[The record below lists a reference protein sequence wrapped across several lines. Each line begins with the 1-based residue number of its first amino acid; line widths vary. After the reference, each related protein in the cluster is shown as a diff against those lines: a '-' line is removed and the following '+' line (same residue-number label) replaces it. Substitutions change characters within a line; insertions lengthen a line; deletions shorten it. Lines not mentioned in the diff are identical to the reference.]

1 MTSWKAVPATLSLLL
16 LASCVTHNVP
26 ASPTPNRIQSAR
38 TATAFV
44 DQNGTFYPDYWKNFD
59 EPPRSALKYAYSLTT
74 MAGWSSGGLDSLRVE
89 EDRILDQL
97 GDFLAPKS
105 RIFILIHGFNS
116 GEERSEE
123 AYELIQNAID
133 LRESDAV
140 LEFHWDGLVARGGPL
155 SRPLGSGK
163 IWFNATGYS
172 QLAGARGL
180 RRILNRLHGKEVV
193 VIAHSRGASVT
204 LSAFSDPP
212 YHPTFAGD
220 TRQAHNIDVFGNE
233 PVANNGNR
241 ITAVFLA
248 PAIGD
253 VDFRTV
259 RHYEGDRTYRPFGPQ
274 VVRIHHTVNS
284 RDPVLRKPLG
294 FSDSFNPT
302 DLGYKQ
308 SVTDSIAPHYARGFL
323 TSQAISD
330 LPVHDFTRYVT
341 HSSFKPMLRS
351 LGINT
356 RE

>member
-1 MTSWKAVPATLSLLL
+1 MNRQKAVLAALSLLL

-26 ASPTPNRIQSAR
+26 SSPTPNRIQSTT

-44 DQNGTFYPDYWKNFD
+44 DQNGTFYPDYWQNFD
-59 EPPRSALKYAYSLTT
+59 NPPRSALWYAYSLTT
-74 MAGWSSGGLDSLRVE
+74 MAGWSGGGLDSLRVE
-89 EDRILDQL
+89 EDRLLDQL
-97 GDFLAPKS
+97 EGFLAQKS

-116 GEERSEE
+116 EEERSAE

-140 LEFHWDGLVARGGPL
+140 IEFHWDGLVARGGML

-163 IWFNATGYS
+163 IWFNAAGYS

-180 RRILNRLHGKEVV
+180 RRILNRVHGKEVF

-212 YHPTFAGD
+212 YDPGFDAD
-220 TRQAHNIDVFGNE
+220 TKRFHGIDVFGNE

-259 RHYEGDRTYRPFGPQ
+259 RHYQGDTTYRPFGPQ
-274 VVRIHHTVNS
+274 VVRIHHTVNN

-294 FSDSFNPT
+294 LSGSYNPT
-302 DLGYKQ
+302 NLGYDQ
-308 SVTDSIAPHYARGFL
+308 RINDTIAPHYARGFL
-323 TSQAISD
+323 TSQAIHD

-341 HSSFKPMLRS
+341 HPSFKPMLRS
-351 LGINT
+351 LGIST
-356 RE
+356 RD